1 MKLQA
6 AVLKLVVFL
15 MLTAGFPAA
24 QAAVSAKI
32 EPALLSAAQ
41 SAGQADFLIWFEE
54 QADLSAADA
63 EKTRAD
69 KGRVVMQTLR
79 AAAERSQA
87 PVLALLQVRGLEYRS
102 FWIANA
108 ITARGSLA
116 DLQALAALSP
126 VKQLYKIDNALSR
139 QLPAGIAR
147 FVDTPR
153 PAPRATAAVG
163 SFDLAKALGDSV
175 EPGVALIRAPEVWAL
190 GYKGQGVVV
199 GDHDVGVM
207 WDHPALKN
215 QYRGWDGSAAHHDY
229 NWRNAFGAL
238 DLFCTDPGVP
248 CDSNGHG
255 THTTGTMVGWDGG
268 ANQVGVAPEAKW
280 IACRSLLDP
289 IVGVGTI
296 PTYMDCMQWQLAPY
310 PVDQPDAADPA
321 MAPDV
326 VNNSWGCLEGCI
338 PPLLKSTNDAIK
350 AAGIVQVVSAG
361 NDGNGGVCGTVA
373 FPLAVYESSF
383 SVGASDVGDEMAD
396 FSSLGPVLTDLSLRT
411 KPNVTAPGVD
421 TRSAWSDGDY
431 NTISGTSM
439 AGPHVAGLVALIMSA
454 EPRLI
459 GRVDDIRALI
469 ERTANPNVKTSNT
482 ASTCGG
488 TDAATIPNNIFG
500 YGRIDA
506 AAAVLARPQLAVQAT
521 APATGASGGS
531 YTAVFKLS
539 QPASGK
545 IDLSNALL
553 KLTLPSGLSLKS
565 SSEAPS
571 TSEGQVLSFSHAAL
585 APGEEWTLSLEL
597 SPAQIGSYSLLS
609 SAEADQVS
617 PLSAPTLVTAVG
629 SGSGSGGGSAGGES
643 GNYGGGALGW
653 VSLLGLLA
661 AGLRRRSRR

>member
-1 MKLQA
+1 MKSQA
-6 AVLKLVVFL
+6 AVLKLVVVL
-15 MLTAGFPAA
+15 MLTAGFASA

-32 EPALLSAAQ
+32 EPALLSAVQ
-41 SAGQADFLIWFEE
+41 SAGEADFLIWFEE
-54 QADLSAADA
+54 QADLSAAAA

-69 KGRVVMQTLR
+69 KGRVVMQALR
-79 AAAERSQA
+79 ATAQRSQA
-87 PVLALLQVRGLEYRS
+87 PVLAQLRARGLEHRAY
-102 FWIANA
+102 WIANA

-116 DLQALAALSP
+116 DLQALAALAP
-126 VKQLYKIDNALSR
+126 VKQLYKIDNQLSQ

-147 FVDTPR
+147 YVDTPR
-153 PAPRATAAVG
+153 PAPRATAAVA
-163 SFDLAKALGDSV
+163 SFDLAKALGGSV

-190 GYKGQGVVV
+190 GFKGQGVVV
-199 GDHDVGVM
+199 GDHDIGVQ

-215 QYRGWDGSAAHHDY
+215 QYRGWDGSAANHDY
-229 NWRNAFGAL
+229 NWHNAFGGL
-238 DLFCTDPGVP
+238 DLFCTDTTVP

-268 ANQVGVAPEAKW
+268 DNQVGVAPAAKW

-289 IVGVGTI
+289 VVGVGTI
-296 PTYMDCMQWQLAPY
+296 PTYMECMEWTLAPY
-310 PVDQPDAADPA
+310 PGTDTAAADPA

-326 VNNSWGCLEGCI
+326 VNNSWGCAEGCV
-338 PPLLKSTNDAIK
+338 PPLLQATNDAIK

-421 TRSAWSDGDY
+421 TRSAWNDGDY

-439 AGPHVAGLVALIMSA
+439 AGPHVAGMVALIMSA

-469 ERTANPNVKTSNT
+469 ERTANPDVKTSNT

-506 AAAVLARPQLAVQAT
+506 AAAVLARPQLSVQAT
-521 APATGASGGS
+521 APGSVASGGS
-531 YTAVFKLS
+531 YTAEFKLS

-571 TSEGQVLSFSHAAL
+571 ASEGQALSFSHATL

-597 SPAQIGSYSLLS
+597 SPAQAGSYSLAS

-617 PLSAPTLVTAVG
+617 PVAVTTLVTAVG
-629 SGSGSGGGSAGGES
+629 SGTGGGGSGGDEDS
-643 GNYGGGALGW
+643 GGGALGW
-653 VSLLGLLA
+653 ASLLLLA
-661 AGLRRRSRR
+661 ASRLRRRGR